1 MTQNSKFNQNT
12 FLHSWITVFDPMY
25 IAKLVRHIKYLILET
40 QRTSSSKLRNF
51 QCPVAW
57 KLDHFGGRTTSF
69 IHPST
74 VKHRIWAGP
83 ENIKNKKANYLE
95 RLKKYFSSITK
106 WMPETYMSC
115 SWFLLRGDLSSC
127 TTRNF
132 VVKFCLQYTAHFQ
145 NSCAWEIYIW
155 SNRVLYLNVL
165 YSYNFLYKYK
175 VLEMSIP
182 WAVADWITW
191 YNDNKIIV
199 VVWIIDY
206 RRKIKLPY
214 ILTLNRNSRDV
225 CFSK

>member
-83 ENIKNKKANYLE
+83 ENIKKNKSELLGKT
-95 RLKKYFSSITK
+95 KKILFLNNKMNARNLHVMFVVFASRWFIFLYNEEFCCEVLSSIYRTLPK
-106 WMPETYMSC
+106 FLRMGNLYM
-115 SWFLLRGDLSSC
+115 
-127 TTRNF
+127 
-132 VVKFCLQYTAHFQ
+132 
-145 NSCAWEIYIW
+145 E
-155 SNRVLYLNVL
+155 
-165 YSYNFLYKYK
+165 
-175 VLEMSIP
+175 
-182 WAVADWITW
+182 
-191 YNDNKIIV
+191 
-199 VVWIIDY
+199 
-206 RRKIKLPY
+206 
-214 ILTLNRNSRDV
+214 
-225 CFSK
+225 